1 MGNKFKRLIMFL
13 IIVLGIGLFANEEKK
28 APNEIIKDNPDRKV
42 TTVESMKVRDHA
54 TMSLTVTKV
63 NKPELQGKLK
73 YGVLEITL
81 PKKDTK
87 AKISNRMKQE
97 EIKRKI
103 KVEKISDRPQMLRA
117 AVAPLVPNRPTQEQM
132 DNLTPEQIREMLA
145 NPPKPEEV
153 VTSGESKDLRASE
166 VGENIYVN
174 VFDVD
179 KSDKLILKVEENGVV
194 VEEYPV
200 VISSIEKSTT
210 KSPIYLQNSYFTDI
224 VGTHYASSLKL
235 MDMNKTV
242 TTGYGNESSAIKEV
256 KLSEIN
262 LTKLVFDDYFL
273 GERVINIDP
282 GTANSKEGVGFA
294 FKLKYLG
301 AQVNNPIERHNQYP
315 VVGPDTLIKTS
326 GEIYSSL
333 KSDPSVSSGMKS
345 YQNYQTSNFYSV
357 QNKSGVERNVFKNLQ
372 VLERDNYGSVYSP
385 HLTGGITDVSFD
397 VEVNAK
403 GGAFPGVYKTVDG
416 QSIEAS
422 YLRNNDSVYFKAI
435 AQNLK
440 VNIGDT
446 DVTNTNGVIP
456 ENETQKIS
464 FSVGGKVDP
473 GKWYEFENVDADSS
487 LSFMQETH
495 SDDIGLFIA
504 EDNGSY
510 TPMVRYNLDP
520 NANYYTRTS
529 EQNGKTQRFVIGIS
543 QEKGDWARVRIKPNG
558 LQNPSESVSDKPKI
572 SFTIVQGVRKDGKI
586 IELRKVKYSIEFNRV
601 DYYQGDVVTKIDRRV
616 EQYTQNNRAR
626 QFYTLNGKAINE
638 SGNVVADLSGF
649 FNTTN
654 FQTDMNIT
662 EIKKVERVISDTQTD
677 LYLEQTNP
685 IGTYKNY
692 RGLVIAKAGGNLNDL
707 ANNQNIGMKES
718 EFQDKLT
725 RKITFNGAYSFGVK
739 GDKVLLSGDDNFTYS
754 DGYETT
760 LGSIDITGKSNQRY
774 NVEFGD
780 PATSSGT
787 TIKVSQS
794 GHMPN
799 YKSLVKDRDIATH
812 YRVNVGGTTS
822 SFIQIGNEVSL
833 PGYTDSYDIKLKRPG
848 NGSTNYIEINKKRDT
863 QINSNVRIDYYY
875 HILNTDVQIKLGSI
889 SFILVNNKDLPI
901 EDLGRITTEMDPRF
915 KQLYAT
921 TNNPAQYRDFY
932 ITLDNYAGES
942 SVVGELTGFTLRD
955 TFIKTSGGLKQKTI
969 IFDQPAYDNNY
980 NPINS
985 IIDGREAVISF
996 EGPYSDKTIK
1006 IGNNDIVMLT
1016 SIMNGESLGYTPNWE
1031 SDPNKTKYNSDY
1043 LFKEGYYKRKI
1054 SETTLGEA
1062 KIIYVYHVGN
1072 SLLPGAFYHT
1082 IKELGGNSYF
1092 TWDKGHIGS
1101 GDIDFTG
1108 KAKTD
1113 NYTVGGSGE
1122 FGISVSNLLG
1132 KVPTLSG
1139 LVTGKTNEVIAT
1151 HFTVKELNED
1161 GTTKQ
1166 NYGEQAL
1173 GAAISIG
1180 SDYSITINGQ
1190 LNNNFIIRKITDET
1204 INKKLL
1210 IEYYRD
1216 LTSKKIKLGEF
1227 TLNLTNTK
1235 AVEEMTGKFTTTL
1248 DPRIYQKSG
1257 DTNWITL
1264 DGSIFSAL
1272 VSPNITGKYSK
1283 FVKNENNLYN
1293 RHLSETL
1300 RVVKDRK
1307 EYVDFGTVGS
1317 IYDKFG
1323 IDRQAGS
1330 DTIAIKR
1337 EIGITV
1343 NSITNGNFAVK
1354 YFDQGDFK
1362 IDFRAANGNHYSFN
1376 YTLTERRE
1384 DNNFSTKNGYVGSGS
1399 VNFTGKSN
1407 VEYILGKTATTD
1419 TELAIEGLNGW
1430 LPTFATTVKNEIAV
1444 GWYRVT
1450 VNDGTPKGANI
1461 DTEIELNNSYNILLT
1476 KNGKTTEAS
1485 TDAKKYIKIT
1495 KKNDATVS
1503 MKVVIEYYT
1512 EEDGIKL
1519 GEFTLNV
1526 SNTESVTDLGRIIT
1540 EIDPRFKQVTNY
1552 NTYWIKSNGSGTTA
1566 LNGSAS
1572 EYDFSDIIGST
1583 TLLNG
1588 SATISSIQEVKDA
1601 NNQEYPSANSVVDGY
1616 TKFNNPQGG
1625 DSYGVKLNNSIGSN
1639 SLRDTFARKYNSRD
1653 TLITKFTDSTG
1664 TTVEVYK
1671 VEYDFVEINTGIN
1684 NFEIEGY
1691 QVTQD
1696 VDISKLPVH
1705 EKYTFTSGVTDE
1717 TNKKIHIGRTPNLN
1731 GIVSGKTDISI
1742 ADIYVINGQEYTVG
1756 NGEVD
1761 VLNNKLKIKL
1771 LSTGEIEITKNRDEE
1786 IVAENITI
1794 SYYMKINGL
1803 STTGNN
1809 GKIKLG
1815 TYTLRVTNSNPSE
1828 NMGTI
1833 TTTVDPR
1840 LNQTNMSMD
1849 SYWIA
1854 TNNRIGKGL
1863 SDLGIDF
1870 SKFIKNTRDSDN
1882 NRTIAK
1888 VLEIKD
1894 SKNTNDYTSN
1904 TVEGDYTPFGKKNSD
1919 SVYAIKLG
1927 KNFTNNFDTGF
1938 IARKY
1943 TKEVNNN
1950 MEITYHGADD
1960 AKTKVDFNH
1969 VIVKAQAPA
1978 DHFSETDGYT
1988 GSGTVNFT
1996 GKELGKYTLTTGAT
2010 ETNSITVEHPVGH
2023 LPNLKSLVI
2032 PDRVIATHYTV
2043 TEDTGVTRVTNKTP
2057 IATETD
2063 ILEGSFSLKFDN
2075 GDTVIEKKN
2084 KSSVSNKVIRIDYY
2098 YVDEAN
2104 SIEIKLGNY
2113 QLTINNMDSAELLG
2127 TISTK
2132 IDPRLG
2138 QLTDYWLENSTSVYN
2153 ITNSKKI
2160 SLVDFIVYDDSEIV
2174 DTENFDIEKGKVT
2187 SIDID
2192 GTEYTNPQADGDYNV
2207 YNSTFAV
2214 KNGKIKDQGTF
2225 LRKFSPEGNI
2235 TVEFNSNSGAHAFIS
2250 RLLSLLSTGN
2260 NFQVD
2265 NGYIGRGTVDFTNK
2279 PTGEYT
2285 LKAGH
2290 ILEATQPSTTTINL
2304 TNTDGYIPKVK
2315 SLVNTGTTV
2324 ATHYKVTVGNNGTP
2338 EEKELV
2344 DTNGVNVG
2352 NNYSVKFSGDNLVVN
2367 KKNNDTISDTQ
2378 VKIEYYYKNTA
2389 NGNNISIKLGEYTL
2403 TIKNIKEIDMG
2414 TVILNIDKR
2423 LLQVSPITHN
2433 WLKLNG
2439 NLGRI
2444 HDKIGNYSELISKE
2458 GEFKNVTTT
2467 DTIRKVVSIND
2478 EKRDYFPTSGGYIY
2492 LPSAG
2497 NNEAAVPQSNT
2508 MEVYAGDLSTLI
2520 VSKYLANEDTHTG
2533 ENKFVIEATNTSG
2546 EKFFYKGN
2554 LQENY
2559 TDINKSNNV
2568 VVKENDTVGY
2578 TGSGELNIAG
2588 AVIGSI
2594 YSFPAG
2600 TSGNIASDNTEGL
2613 ILKTINSTKSLD
2625 ARGIFTGNNKKN
2637 IANKMEVIIG
2647 GVTTSIK
2654 GKVGEPIVTDILD
2667 GKVNIGI
2674 DKAGRLRVKKLLEE
2688 NIPETE
2694 IEIKYYYDDPGN
2706 TSTSPS
2712 NYAVHLGT
2720 FTLAIKNP
2728 VETLNVVKNVKIDNR
2743 LQGSNYKWVSADGMA
2758 RETLG
2763 GTTVNFSK
2771 LVKFENDYNK
2781 TVTVKKVLGMEG
2793 RTLNEASSTN
2803 EYQVYDRNGVD
2814 YAAMP
2819 IPHTNGELL
2828 SEYENRLIVSLD
2840 TISPDNNFSILVE
2853 ERGEEKVLKG
2863 NITENVYLGQN
2874 IYGSGE
2880 IVFLDNNVGKDYA
2893 FGVTHSNNEATVTVD
2908 GTTLTIRNI
2917 QGNLPNGNSLTEVIG
2932 SAEKIAN
2939 KILVTSDGSTATNL
2953 GVSQELDNINF
2964 SINNQGGLTLRKVN
2978 NAAIDN
2984 DKTYTIKFYY
2994 SDQGEDIELA
3004 TFDLTVKA
3012 SNKNIGSVT
3021 VNVDGRL
3028 LPIANSWITL
3038 DGKVKDFYGLTNNT
3052 FANYEKFIS
3061 ITGKFDDTQYEQGDT
3076 IERVVTLNNV
3086 IPGKYGIYAFNG
3098 GFNEAAIPYEG
3109 LNMGQFSNLGEG
3121 TKLVVS
3127 KWNRT
3132 DGSHTGANTFVL
3144 EARKADGSFVYYK
3157 GDLIE
3162 NFRADAP
3169 YSGEGS
3175 LDITAA
3181 ILGKE
3186 YSFAPG
3192 AESDIISEELTLSIS
3207 DGKSPDATSILYA
3220 TSESLATKMKIT
3232 VDGNSSTVI
3241 KSGDKLKREILSNT
3255 VELGISNNG
3264 GLTVKKIKNLENSI
3278 TDKEI
3283 TIEYYYSPNTNS
3295 NITQGVDVHLGTFTL
3310 SLTNTIKDIG
3320 TFNMNI
3326 DSRLVQQKEGFWY
3339 LANGMISS
3347 GITKD
3352 PAGDKNYELMI
3363 EGSGLNLTNIPSNEE
3378 PSDVDVIGYTKII
3391 EEKGW
3396 VNDKTYGRVA
3406 FAQRGGYVLL
3416 TLPKKTQMS
3425 QYSDWL
3431 AVNLS
3436 YSEGGP
3442 RNPYTFILT
3451 LLNEGYKGVFNAA
3464 SGDQEKIE
3472 SSATL
3477 DLGKLH
3483 KGSAYT
3489 WDSESTGTTVDGENL
3504 MTFSPASDSTP
3515 GKLFNMGSYGGKQIT
3530 NKFTYKVGDNG
3541 TEQNINTT
3549 TRDIDLNGNGTLDIR
3564 VSFVEEGLQI
3574 TKLTNEATQSTTLT
3588 ITPKYNDVVLGTL
3601 NLTVSNDIEDLGN
3614 IALKIDKRLAQV
3626 TATDWLG
3633 VDGKLYNSTG
3643 VYGNY
3648 SNFIGK
3654 VNSIT
3659 TTINNEDISNYKVID
3674 IESIESQTNLKS
3686 YVGTRANYKYLSV
3699 DKNEL
3704 ALPLTLSSGGTPVTL
3719 ANYDINGQNPLV
3731 VISKKDI
3738 ATTTRNQ
3745 GTTDVSATNE
3755 FILTARTN
3763 GTQSEDKLYT
3773 GSITETYVGAGAYSG
3788 EGTIDLVD
3796 SVSGRTYTFATTTT
3810 SNTITGTGD
3819 NGGGTLT
3826 ITNVIGTPVNTLGLV
3841 GDKAGKNIANKLEVQ
3856 FINYNSD
3863 TVAHKD
3869 TIIINE
3875 TTSSIKYNNLAI
3887 GVNTA
3892 ETNGGG
3898 LTLKRDGSSGVR
3910 EAVISY
3916 YYDPVSDSKDLS
3928 NKKVLLG
3935 TFTLTIK
3942 NVLELGEVTVDVD
3955 SRLTQ
3960 VSLANHN
3967 WIRLGNGKVSNLKGD
3982 VSAGEYPLFI
3992 KPSGDFSLGSNTIF
4006 NDYTISSITKINGI
4020 TSINSIGDS
4029 ESITYYYTNNNG
4041 AKNEAAYPINIP
4053 LSTFIKTDTDS
4064 KLVISK
4070 YSYGDTA
4077 HTKEND
4083 FIATAQKDTKAIN
4096 IKGNILETYNTP
4108 NVRNGYTGEGSINL
4122 VRAELGNAYTF
4133 EPQKAT
4139 TTPSR
4144 TTTTSDVVLSMT
4156 SGTSVN
4162 AKGLVESKDNSIAN
4176 LMEITVT
4183 GGTSNPIRV
4192 PGTVGTTFEATGI
4205 KVGEAEIT
4213 LGITEDGG
4221 FKIAKTKEGNIDNKS
4236 VIIDYYFSSNPSD
4249 ENATKVKLGT
4259 FTLTINNHVID
4270 GGEAEVQIDERFAN
4284 FERYNW
4290 LFKEGQ
4296 TANDMTTDKIDKS
4309 KAFNDFFKY
4318 TKQLNVIG
4326 TTGTITEALRVEGRK
4341 YRNYGIGESLNK
4353 PYVSFNIESN
4363 NWRGEAAVPRT
4374 GNIANIN
4381 NLMVASKGNV
4391 SLDDKTSLNNKF
4403 ALVFTDTNDSNIEK
4417 IYTGNIKETI
4427 IKAPVYSGSGKV
4439 NILKTNKDT
4448 AYKFATTSLYGNI
4461 GSDNDLTITNVTGTP
4476 VNTLGVVDGT
4486 KDKVVANRIQVT
4498 FRNGTTQNE
4507 VKKSTS
4513 PDDLSVSYGNL
4524 TIGIT
4529 TVGDNNKGGLSLTRT
4544 STNAEDINI
4553 KEAVIEYFYDADLT
4567 DEMIFDGNTAD
4578 TIKLGE
4584 FNLAIEKP
4592 EFAIVGNNV
4601 LDFGTMIPGHT
4612 RTIGG
4617 NIDITNPA
4625 NKNITF
4631 EVEPTEVMTLNGEH
4645 LSKPGHSTDGIPE
4658 NEKLH
4663 IRKIWVQKRDNYE
4676 FYISATAEPHNT
4688 IEKGEYRGEIEVTVT
4703 ITDSN

>member
-179 KSDKLILKVEENGVV
+179 KSDKLVLKVEENGVV

-210 KSPIYLQNSYFTDI
+210 KNSIYLQNNYFTNT

-235 MDMNKTV
+235 MDMNKIV
-242 TTGYGNESSAIKEV
+242 TTGYGGENSAIKEV
-256 KLSEIN
+256 KLSKIN
-262 LTKLVFDDYFL
+262 LTKLVFNDYFL

-357 QNKSGVERNVFKNLQ
+357 QNKSGVERNVFKSLQ

-403 GGAFPGVYKTVDG
+403 GGSFPGVYKTVDG
-416 QSIEAS
+416 ESIEAS
-422 YLRNNDSVYFKAI
+422 YLRDNNSLYFKAI

-446 DVTNTNGVIP
+446 DVTNTNGIIP

-495 SDDIGLFIA
+495 SNDIGLFIA

-692 RGLVIAKAGGNLNDL
+692 RGLVIAKAGGNLNNL
-707 ANNQNIGMKES
+707 ANNQNIGMRES

-780 PATSSGT
+780 PSTSSGT

-848 NGSTNYIEINKKRDT
+848 NGSTNYIEINKKKDT

-915 KQLYAT
+915 KQLYVT
-921 TNNPAQYRDFY
+921 TNNSAQYRDFY

-1054 SETTLGEA
+1054 TETTLGEA

-1173 GAAISIG
+1173 GTAISIG
-1180 SDYSITINGQ
+1180 SDYSITINRQ

-1485 TDAKKYIKIT
+1485 TDAKKYIKVT

-1863 SDLGIDF
+1863 NNLGIDF
-1870 SKFIKNTRDSDN
+1870 SNFIKNTRDSNN

-1894 SKNTNDYTSN
+1894 SNNTNDYTSN
-1904 TVEGDYTPFGKKNSD
+1904 TVEGGYTPFGKKNSD

-1927 KNFTNNFDTGF
+1927 KNFTNNFSTGF

-1969 VIVKAQAPA
+1969 VIVKAQTPA

-2010 ETNSITVEHPVGH
+2010 GTNSITVEHPIGH

-2032 PDRVIATHYTV
+2032 PDSVIATHYTV
-2043 TEDTGVTRVTNKTP
+2043 TEDTGVTRVTDKTP
-2057 IATETD
+2057 IATATD
-2063 ILEGSFSLKFDN
+2063 ILGGSFSLKFDN
-2075 GDTVIEKKN
+2075 GDTIIEKKN

-2098 YVDEAN
+2098 YVDKTN
-2104 SIEIKLGNY
+2104 NIEIKLGNY
-2113 QLTINNMDSAELLG
+2113 QLTINNMDSAALLG

-2138 QLTDYWLENSTSVYN
+2138 QLTDYWLENSKNVYN
-2153 ITNSKKI
+2153 ITDNKKI
-2160 SLVDFIVYDDSEIV
+2160 SLADFIVYDDSEIEE
-2174 DTENFDIEKGKVT
+2174 TENLNIEKANVT

-2192 GTEYTNPQADGDYNV
+2192 GTKYTNSQTESGYNV
-2207 YNSTFAV
+2207 YNSVFAI
-2214 KNGKIKDQGTF
+2214 KDGKIKAQGTF

-2235 TVEFNSNSGAHAFIS
+2235 TVEFNDTKGDPHAFIS
-2250 RLLSLLSTGN
+2250 RLLSLLSTGT
-2260 NFQVD
+2260 NFQVRE
-2265 NGYIGRGTVDFTNK
+2265 GYIGRGTVDFTDK

-2285 LKAGH
+2285 LQAGH
-2290 ILEATQPSTTTINL
+2290 ILEAATQPSTTTINL
-2304 TNTDGYIPKVK
+2304 TDTAGYIPRLK
-2315 SLVNTGTTV
+2315 SLVKTEKIV

-2338 EEKELV
+2338 VEKELA
-2344 DTNGVNVG
+2344 DTNGVNIE
-2352 NNYSVKFSGDNLVVN
+2352 NSYSVKFSGDSLVVN
-2367 KKNNDTISDTQ
+2367 KKDNKTISDTQ
-2378 VKIEYYYKNTA
+2378 VKIEYYYKDTT
-2389 NGNNISIKLGEYTL
+2389 NNISIKLGEYTL
-2403 TIKNIKEIDMG
+2403 TIKNTQEIDMG
-2414 TVILNIDKR
+2414 TVTLNIDKR

-2444 HDKIGNYSELISKE
+2444 HDKIGNYSELIRRE
-2458 GEFKNVTTT
+2458 GTFKNVTST
-2467 DTIRKVVSIND
+2467 DRISKVVSLND
-2478 EKRDYFPTSGGYIY
+2478 IKRDYFPTSGGYIY

-2497 NNEAAVPQSNT
+2497 NDETAVPESST
-2508 MEVYAGDLSTLI
+2508 MAVYTGDLSTLI
-2520 VSKYLANEDTHTG
+2520 VSKYLANEKTHTG
-2533 ENKFVIEATNTSG
+2533 ENKFVIEARNASG
-2546 EKFFYKGN
+2546 ENILYKGN

-2568 VVKENDTVGY
+2568 VVEEGDTVGY

-2588 AVIGSI
+2588 AVIGNI

-2600 TSGNIASDNTEGL
+2600 ESGNIVSDNTDGL
-2613 ILKTINSTKSLD
+2613 ILKTTNSTKSLD
-2625 ARGIFTGNNKKN
+2625 ARGIFTGNDGNNSKN
-2637 IANKMEVIIG
+2637 IANKMEVIIE
-2647 GVTTSIK
+2647 GVTTPIK

-2674 DKAGRLRVKKLLEE
+2674 DRYGRLRVKKLLEE

-2694 IEIKYYYDDPGN
+2694 IQIKYYYDDPGSN
-2706 TSTSPS
+2706 SANPS
-2712 NYAVHLGT
+2712 AYAVHLGT

-2728 VETLNVVKNVKIDNR
+2728 VETLSVVKNIKIDNR

-2793 RTLNEASSTN
+2793 RTLNKTSSTT
-2803 EYQVYDRNGVD
+2803 EYKVYDRNGVD

-2819 IPHTNGELL
+2819 IPNTNESLA
-2828 SEYENRLIVSLD
+2828 EYEKRLIVSLD

-2853 ERGEEKVLKG
+2853 ESGEEKVLKG

-2880 IVFLDNNVGKDYA
+2880 IVFLDSNVEKDYA

-2917 QGNLPNGNSLTEVIG
+2917 QGNLPNGNSLAEVIG
-2932 SAEKIAN
+2932 STEKIAN
-2939 KILVTSDGSTATNL
+2939 KILVTSGGSPTTNSRE
-2953 GVSQELDNINF
+2953 SQELDNINF
-2964 SINNQGGLTLRKVN
+2964 SINDQGGLTLRKVN

-2994 SDQGEDIELA
+2994 SDQSEDIELA

-3052 FANYEKFIS
+3052 FVNYKKFIS
-3061 ITGKFDDTQYEQGDT
+3061 ITGKFDDTQYAQEDT

-3086 IPGKYGIYAFNG
+3086 TPGKYGIYAFNNG
-3098 GFNEAAIPYEG
+3098 VNEAAIPYEG
-3109 LNMGQFSNLGEG
+3109 LNMGEFSNLGEG

-3192 AESDIISEELTLSIS
+3192 EKSDIISEELTLSIS

-3241 KSGDKLKREILSNT
+3241 KSGDKLKGEILSNT
-3255 VELGISNNG
+3255 VELGISDNG
-3264 GLTVKKIKNLENSI
+3264 GLTVKKIKNSEDSI

-3283 TIEYYYSPNTNS
+3283 IIEYYYSPNTNS

-3320 TFNMNI
+3320 TFNMDI

-3363 EGSGLNLTNIPSNEE
+3363 EGAGLNLTNIPSIAI
-3378 PSDVDVIGYTKII
+3378 PSDVDVIGYTKVI

-3396 VNDKTYGRVA
+3396 INDGTYGRVA
-3406 FAQRGGYVLL
+3406 FKQYGDYILL
-3416 TLPKKTQMS
+3416 TLPKETQMS
-3425 QYSDWL
+3425 EYSDWL
-3431 AVNLS
+3431 AVNLKES
-3436 YSEGGP
+3436 KGGP

-3451 LLNEGYKGVFNAA
+3451 ILNEGYKGVFNAA
-3464 SGDQEKIE
+3464 SGNQEEIK

-3483 KGSAYT
+3483 KESTYT
-3489 WDSESTGTTVDGENL
+3489 WASESTGKTTNNENL
-3504 MTFSPASDSTP
+3504 MTFDPTP
-3515 GKLFNMGSYGGKQIT
+3515 GKLFNMGSYGGDQIT
-3530 NKFTYKVGDNG
+3530 NKFTYKVGDDG
-3541 TEQNINTT
+3541 TEKSIDTT
-3549 TRDIDLNGNGTLDIR
+3549 TGDIDLNGNGTLDIK
-3564 VSFVEEGLQI
+3564 VSFVKEGLQI
-3574 TKLTNEATQSTTLT
+3574 IKLTNEEIQPIVLK
-3588 ITPKYNDVVLGTL
+3588 IVPKYNDVVLGTL

-3633 VDGKLYNSTG
+3633 VDGKLYNSRG

-3699 DKNEL
+3699 DRNEL

-3745 GTTDVSATNE
+3745 GTTDVSTTND
-3755 FILTARTN
+3755 FILTARTD

-3773 GSITETYVGAGAYSG
+3773 GSITETYVGSGAYSG
-3788 EGTIDLVD
+3788 EGTVDLAN
-3796 SVSGRTYTFATTTT
+3796 SVSGEIYTFNTSKTDTTIVG
-3810 SNTITGTGD
+3810 NGD
-3819 NGGGTLT
+3819 KSGSLT
-3826 ITNVIGTPVNTLGLV
+3826 ITNVTGDPVNTLGLV
-3841 GDKAGKNIANKLEVQ
+3841 NGKTGVNIANKLYVK
-3856 FINYNSD
+3856 FTDYDGNNSV
-3863 TVAHKD
+3863 TKVAIG
-3869 TIIINE
+3869 T
-3875 TTSSIKYNNLAI
+3875 NLAVIHDNLTI
-3887 GVNTA
+3887 GINTA
-3892 ETNGGG
+3892 NSTSNVGG

-3916 YYDPVSDSKDLS
+3916 YYDPDITKTNSLS
-3928 NKKVLLG
+3928 GKEVLLG
-3935 TFTLTIK
+3935 TFTLTFEKPEFEIIGDNILDFGILIKGHQKTANRVYRIK
-3942 NVLELGEVTVDVD
+3942 NEK
-3955 SRLTQ
+3955 
-3960 VSLANHN
+3960 NKN
-3967 WIRLGNGKVSNLKGD
+3967 
-3982 VSAGEYPLFI
+3982 I
-3992 KPSGDFSLGSNTIF
+3992 KF
-4006 NDYTISSITKINGI
+4006 
-4020 TSINSIGDS
+4020 SINSS
-4029 ESITYYYTNNNG
+4029 
-4041 AKNEAAYPINIP
+4041 
-4053 LSTFIKTDTDS
+4053 
-4064 KLVISK
+4064 
-4070 YSYGDTA
+4070 
-4077 HTKEND
+4077 
-4083 FIATAQKDTKAIN
+4083 
-4096 IKGNILETYNTP
+4096 
-4108 NVRNGYTGEGSINL
+4108 
-4122 VRAELGNAYTF
+4122 
-4133 EPQKAT
+4133 
-4139 TTPSR
+4139 
-4144 TTTTSDVVLSMT
+4144 
-4156 SGTSVN
+4156 
-4162 AKGLVESKDNSIAN
+4162 
-4176 LMEITVT
+4176 
-4183 GGTSNPIRV
+4183 
-4192 PGTVGTTFEATGI
+4192 
-4205 KVGEAEIT
+4205 
-4213 LGITEDGG
+4213 
-4221 FKIAKTKEGNIDNKS
+4221 
-4236 VIIDYYFSSNPSD
+4236 
-4249 ENATKVKLGT
+4249 
-4259 FTLTINNHVID
+4259 
-4270 GGEAEVQIDERFAN
+4270 
-4284 FERYNW
+4284 
-4290 LFKEGQ
+4290 EGQ
-4296 TANDMTTDKIDKS
+4296 MTLKEK
-4309 KAFNDFFKY
+4309 N
-4318 TKQLNVIG
+4318 
-4326 TTGTITEALRVEGRK
+4326 
-4341 YRNYGIGESLNK
+4341 GIE
-4353 PYVSFNIESN
+4353 I
-4363 NWRGEAAVPRT
+4363 
-4374 GNIANIN
+4374 
-4381 NLMVASKGNV
+4381 
-4391 SLDDKTSLNNKF
+4391 
-4403 ALVFTDTNDSNIEK
+4403 
-4417 IYTGNIKETI
+4417 
-4427 IKAPVYSGSGKV
+4427 V
-4439 NILKTNKDT
+4439 NP
-4448 AYKFATTSLYGNI
+4448 
-4461 GSDNDLTITNVTGTP
+4461 TP
-4476 VNTLGVVDGT
+4476 
-4486 KDKVVANRIQVT
+4486 AQ
-4498 FRNGTTQNE
+4498 
-4507 VKKSTS
+4507 
-4513 PDDLSVSYGNL
+4513 

-4529 TVGDNNKGGLSLTRT
+4529 
-4544 STNAEDINI
+4544 NI
-4553 KEAVIEYFYDADLT
+4553 GVS
-4567 DEMIFDGNTAD
+4567 GNRKD
-4578 TIKLGE
+4578 S
-4584 FNLAIEKP
+4584 F
-4592 EFAIVGNNV
+4592 F
-4601 LDFGTMIPGHT
+4601 
-4612 RTIGG
+4612 
-4617 NIDITNPA
+4617 IT
-4625 NKNITF
+4625 
-4631 EVEPTEVMTLNGEH
+4631 
-4645 LSKPGHSTDGIPE
+4645 
-4658 NEKLH
+4658 
-4663 IRKIWVQKRDNYE
+4663 
-4676 FYISATAEPHNT
+4676 ATANPRPDNEAGT
-4688 IEKGEYRGEIEVTVT
+4688 YEGSIEVVVD
-4703 ITDSN
+4703 ILDQN